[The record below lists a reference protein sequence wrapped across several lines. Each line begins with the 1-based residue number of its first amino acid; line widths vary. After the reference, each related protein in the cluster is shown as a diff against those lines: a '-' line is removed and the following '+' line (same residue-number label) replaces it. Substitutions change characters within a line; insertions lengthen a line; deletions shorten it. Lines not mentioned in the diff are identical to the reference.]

1 MRLFVCQ
8 TVIAPD
14 YKALT
19 YKEHCIAI
27 KYKNGDLKVV
37 GASYLSSYVLENL
50 INFMIKHCHYEHKQ
64 MGFPCGEESF
74 KKALT
79 EAFKSGL
86 IKQMDY

>member
-37 GASYLSSYVLENL
+37 GASYLSSYVLECFE
-50 INFMIKHCHYEHKQ
+50 NFLTKHCRYEFKQ
-64 MGFPCGEESF
+64 MEYPFGEERL

-86 IKQMDY
+86 IKQKEY